1 MTKLGSKA
9 FLRRAGHL
17 LATASVAAAAL
28 AFANAASAQT
38 LTIESWRNDDADV
51 WNNKIIPA
59 FDKKH
64 PDIKVQF
71 KADPPTEYNAAL
83 NARLA
88 GGTAGDLITCRPFD
102 ASLDLFKKGNLTSVN
117 DVKGIE
123 NFSDVAKSA
132 WSTDDGKTTFCV
144 PMASVIH
151 GFIYNKEIFD
161 ELKLTPPKTE
171 AEFFAVLDKIKAD
184 GNYMPLAMGT
194 ADQWEAATMG
204 YQNIGPNYWKG
215 EEGRKALI
223 EGKQKLTDPAYV
235 EPFRGAREAGRPISA
250 TASRRRPIP
259 TAEPVHARP
268 RGDLSGRLL
277 GHPDLPQAGRL
288 RVRRLPAAGGEG
300 RRQVLHQR
308 PHRHRASASTPSR
321 RTRKPPRP
329 SCPGWLRPNSPRST
343 PTRCRASS
351 RSRRRRSRSRIR
363 WRRSSSAGAAPAKAR
378 SATPTRSWR
387 AARPNLENE
396 LWNVSAQVMNGTM
409 TPEEAAKKAAGR
421 PRQLVRAAQEV
432 SCS

>member
-1 MTKLGSKA
+1 MRTSG
-9 FLRRAGHL
+9 
-17 LATASVAAAAL
+17 T
-28 AFANAASAQT
+28 T
-38 LTIESWRNDDADV
+38 
-51 WNNKIIPA
+51 KIIPA
-59 FDKKH
+59 FNKAH

-132 WSTDDGKTTFCV
+132 WSTDDGKTTFCM

-161 ELKLTPPKTE
+161 ELKLTPPKTV
-171 AEFFAVLDKIKAD
+171 AEFHAVLDKIKAD
-184 GNYMPLAMGT
+184 GKYTPLAMGT

-204 YQNIGPNYWKG
+204 FQNIGLNYWKG

-223 EGKQKLTDPAYV
+223 DGKQKFTDPAYV
-235 EPFRGAREAGRPISA
+235 DVFKELATWAPYMGDGYQAQKYPDTQNLFTLGRAAIYPAGSWDIPIFRKQADFEFDAFAAARR
-250 TASRRRPIP
+250 
-259 TAEPVHARP
+259 
-268 RGDLSGRLL
+268 
-277 GHPDLPQAGRL
+277 
-288 RVRRLPAAGGEG
+288 EG

-321 RTRKPPRP
+321 RTSRPPRP
-329 SCPGWLRPNSPRST
+329 SCPGWPRRNSPRST

-351 RSRRRRSRSRIR
+351 RS
-363 WRRSSSAGAAPAKAR
+363 P
-378 SATPTRSWR
+378 
-387 AARPNLENE
+387 
-396 LWNVSAQVMNGTM
+396 
-409 TPEEAAKKAAGR
+409 R
-421 PRQLVRAAQEV
+421 PR
-432 SCS
+432 ST